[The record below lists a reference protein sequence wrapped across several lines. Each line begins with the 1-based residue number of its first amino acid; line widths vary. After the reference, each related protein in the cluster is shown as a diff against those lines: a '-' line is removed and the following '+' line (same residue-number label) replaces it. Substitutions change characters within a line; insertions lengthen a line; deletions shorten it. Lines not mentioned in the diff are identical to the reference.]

1 MAIAKEVIKVTAS
14 NKLKARI
21 LEKGLTQTN
30 VAAKLGISYQS
41 FNYKLNNVREFKAS
55 EIKNL
60 CEILDISN
68 KDDYFFY
75 N

>member
-1 MAIAKEVIKVTAS
+1 MTDT
-14 NKLKARI
+14 NKLKGRL
-21 LEKGLTQTN
+21 LEKGLTQSD

-41 FNYKLNNVREFKAS
+41 FNYKLNNIREFKAS
-55 EIKNL
+55 EIKRL
-60 CEILDISN
+60 CVILDISN